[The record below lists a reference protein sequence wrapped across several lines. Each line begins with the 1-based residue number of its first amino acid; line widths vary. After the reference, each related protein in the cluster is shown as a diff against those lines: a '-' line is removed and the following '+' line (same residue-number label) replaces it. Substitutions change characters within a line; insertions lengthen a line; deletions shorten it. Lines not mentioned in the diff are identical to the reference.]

1 MVNHP
6 SGLVWKVGF
15 RNQTNSV
22 QSDKDQSILLN
33 NECLTTSG
41 NDSCERKHIISPWSG
56 QPLEG
61 VRQVAVV
68 TNDGTTGEVLSTSL
82 FVANQEKRK
91 VLTAEF
97 LPSII
102 IDL

>member
-1 MVNHP
+1 MTHVSVNTLFLLGVASH
-6 SGLVWKVGF
+6 WKE
-15 RNQTNSV
+15 S
-22 QSDKDQSILLN
+22 
-33 NECLTTSG
+33 
-41 NDSCERKHIISPWSG
+41 
-56 QPLEG
+56 
-61 VRQVAVV
+61 RQVAVV

-82 FVANQEKRK
+82 FVANQEQRK

>member
-1 MVNHP
+1 MTHVSVNT
-6 SGLVWKVGF
+6 LF
-15 RNQTNSV
+15 
-22 QSDKDQSILLN
+22 LL
-33 NECLTTSG
+33 G
-41 NDSCERKHIISPWSG
+41 
-56 QPLEG
+56 
-61 VRQVAVV
+61 QVAVV

-82 FVANQEKRK
+82 FVANQEQRK